1 MASDKYFLF
10 RREDITDYSE
20 IFSNNGENLSILAIS
35 ADNVGYITATRGRVV
50 IIFNNAGLYDGD
62 GGGEREALPKTRVSV
77 GCVVGQERTLLN
89 KILEFITSPNT
100 TRRVLTFDAV
110 TGGSSFE
117 EADLDGKPTIT
128 TVLPKQPLV
137 MATQEISNDPAS
149 TDLTQTTTTTI
160 DGITFTSP
168 TLMPIVDYNPS
179 ALSSYATGA
188 EVGQTNHWHNAGTGG
203 ATYDMDDNTNAP
215 TIIGPRNNGLRDKA
229 VYIEASP
236 ENLILA
242 NELTVED
249 DYTMYFV
256 VGSVG
261 YASWGGSI
269 VDDGSNVRIG
279 FAEDD
284 SGLLINSELWV
295 QHNISSSGGVAS
307 LHTNDTDY
315 NTIDYRF
322 PDPKLTEGIANPSKG
337 VGQTCYVFVLR
348 RDKQYN
354 LYLHNHTGEIVG
366 YIPSSIS
373 GLRYRTDGDLEILN
387 VGTGFRGYLGRFG
400 VIPSDIGAAE
410 ASRIARDMYEK
421 YYYRY

>member
-20 IFSNNGENLSILAIS
+20 IFSNNGENLSILAVS
-35 ADNVGYITATRGRVV
+35 ADNVAYITATRGSVV
-50 IIFNNAGLYDGD
+50 IIFNDAGLYDGD
-62 GGGEREALPKTRVSV
+62 GGGDREALPKTRVSV

-100 TRRVLTFDAV
+100 TRRVLSFDAV
-110 TGGSSFE
+110 TGGSSFK

-128 TVLPKQPLV
+128 TILPKQPLI

-168 TLMPIVDYNPS
+168 TLMPIVDYNP
-179 ALSSYATGA
+179 AGLSSYALGV
-188 EVGQTNHWHNAGTGG
+188 EVGQTHHWHNAGTG
-203 ATYDMDDNTNAP
+203 ASTYDIDSNTDAP
-215 TIIGPRNNGLRDKA
+215 TVIGPRTNGLRDKA
-229 VYIEASP
+229 VNIGATP

-256 VGSVG
+256 IGAVG
-261 YASWGGSI
+261 YSSWGGSI
-269 VDDGSNVRIG
+269 VDDGVNVRIG

-295 QHNISSSGGVAS
+295 QHDISSGGGVAS
-307 LHTNDTDY
+307 LHTNDTDFDTT
-315 NTIDYRF
+315 NYRF
-322 PDPKLTEGIANPSKG
+322 PDPKLTEGISTPAKG

-348 RDKQYN
+348 RDEQYN

-366 YIPSSIS
+366 YIPSRTS
-373 GLRYRTDGDLEILN
+373 GVRYRTDGDLEVLN
-387 VGTGFRGYLGRFG
+387 VGTGFRGYLGRIG

-410 ASRIARDMYEK
+410 GSRIARDLYEK